1 MILITISNFFENLN
15 TFSPFSANQLLNLP
29 GKSKVPIN
37 YCVIEVNHGQTVTY
51 EVLVNKV
58 ILIFYLAFC

>member
-1 MILITISNFFENLN
+1 M
-15 TFSPFSANQLLNLP
+15 
-29 GKSKVPIN
+29 PIN

-58 ILIFYLAFC
+58 ILIFYLAFCLLLLLVERISREYPLQLSEK

>member
-1 MILITISNFFENLN
+1 M
-15 TFSPFSANQLLNLP
+15 
-29 GKSKVPIN
+29 PIN